1 MIEGSTVRM
10 PVQISPGFSI
20 EESLRGLQSIYDKY
34 KDMPGSTIPILQE
47 IQEKFGYLPE
57 DAVNWVADRLDV
69 PRSTFY
75 GVATFY
81 SQFYL
86 TPRGKNIVT
95 VCCGTACHVKGSEKI
110 LSALHRELGLSD
122 EKETTD
128 DLNFTVEKV
137 NCVGACSIAPVV
149 IVNKTVNGKAVREKI
164 LRTVKGLTKKV
175 HKDE

>member
-1 MIEGSTVRM
+1 M
-10 PVQISPGFSI
+10 PVQTAPGFSI
-20 EESLRGLQSIYDKY
+20 EGSLGELQSIYDKY

-47 IQEKFGYLPE
+47 IQEQFGYLPE
-57 DAVNWVADRLDV
+57 EAVNWVADRLDV

-110 LSALHRELGLSD
+110 LTTLQRELGLSD

-128 DLNFTVEKV
+128 DLNFTIEKV

-149 IVNKTVNGKAVREKI
+149 IVNKTVHGKAVRDKI
-164 LRTVKGLTKKV
+164 LRTVKGLEKEEQT
-175 HKDE
+175 DE

>member
-1 MIEGSTVRM
+1 MM
-10 PVQISPGFSI
+10 PVQTSPGFSI
-20 EESLRGLQSIYDKY
+20 EGSLEDLQSIYAKY

-47 IQEKFGYLPE
+47 IQGEFGYLPE
-57 DAVNWVADRLDV
+57 EAVNWVADRLDV

-86 TPRGKNIVT
+86 TPRGKNIIT

-110 LSALHRELGLSD
+110 LTTLQRELKLSD

-128 DLNFTVEKV
+128 DLNFTIEKV

-149 IVNKTVNGKAVREKI
+149 IVNKTVHGKAVRDKI
-164 LRTVKGLTKKV
+164 LRTVKGLEKEEQT
-175 HKDE
+175 DE